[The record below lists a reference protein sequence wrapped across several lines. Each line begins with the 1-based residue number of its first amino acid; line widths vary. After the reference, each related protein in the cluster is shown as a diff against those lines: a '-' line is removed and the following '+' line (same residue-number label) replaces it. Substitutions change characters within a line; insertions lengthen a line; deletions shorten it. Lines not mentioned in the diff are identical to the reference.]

1 MSLSVD
7 ARTIIES
14 DPTLQVDAFFAFGS
28 QLRDGSHTDA
38 EGFPII
44 AVSGYVASAVDAY
57 ELLHS
62 RVRLEEERLGSGLE
76 VNWNNEHY
84 VSEEQRAADEQNPH
98 FGVVSAAEGNIVSH
112 RWYDLGAEPSSYDW
126 LYLPR
131 EWAVTEG
138 LKIATDPEGSR
149 WILPQVIGVKML
161 EEAAAFTVEAKAAA
175 GMEHDRIAHNALTRI
190 MRTRRLPTIGSRDE
204 QEFREQYLASLP
216 GAQAS

>member
-1 MSLSVD
+1 MSLSID
-7 ARTIIES
+7 ARTIVES
-14 DPTLQVDAFFAFGS
+14 DPTLQVDAFFTYGS
-28 QLRDGSHTDA
+28 QLGDGSRTDA
-38 EGFPII
+38 EGFPIV
-44 AVSGYVASAVDAY
+44 AVSGYVASEVDAY

-62 RVRLEEERLGSGLE
+62 RVQLEEERLASGLD
-76 VNWNNEHY
+76 VNWDNEHY
-84 VSEEQRAADEQNPH
+84 ASEEQRAADERNPH

-131 EWAVTEG
+131 EWAEADG

-149 WILPQVIGVKML
+149 LILPQVIGAKML
-161 EEAAAFTVEAKAAA
+161 EEATAFTEKAKAAA

-190 MRTRRLPTIGSRDE
+190 MLTRRLPTIGSRDE

-216 GAQAS
+216 EAQAS